1 MWWYSRYSAS
11 SPVPL
16 VVCTSD
22 LPGAYAVRRNRHPFA
37 LHSGH
42 ITEPWPLRFGQ
53 YSSGLI
59 TTGTSNEDVVGLHP
73 SDHNIWG
80 QEPGP
85 SCSPGGRTR
94 YPRQPSAGEPR
105 DGLRTREDALRA
117 VLPAGPDLQIDRET
131 AGTRDMIPRLD
142 LDVSVG
148 LDDVIRARQL
158 TMTAWRHAASVL
170 RPNNALSPPAA
181 EGAGNPVHVS
191 LRLLALRHG
200 CARAAGACAVA
211 R

>member
-16 VVCTSD
+16 VMCTSD

-42 ITEPWPLRFGQ
+42 ITEPWPLRFGR

-59 TTGTSNEDVVGLHP
+59 TTGTSKEDVVGLHP

-94 YPRQPSAGEPR
+94 YPCQPSAGRTSRWAADERGRVAGGAPR
-105 DGLRTREDALRA
+105 GPRPPDRSRDRRHQRRD
-117 VLPAGPDLQIDRET
+117 PAAR
-131 AGTRDMIPRLD
+131 PRLRGQRY
-142 LDVSVG
+142 VG
-148 LDDVIRARQL
+148 RCDAR
-158 TMTAWRHAASVL
+158 
-170 RPNNALSPPAA
+170 PPADHYRIA
-181 EGAGNPVHVS
+181 TCCRRPPRE
-191 LRLLALRHG
+191 
-200 CARAAGACAVA
+200 
-211 R
+211 